1 MISARKAA
9 SSVRVRVHV
18 HILFLLMLV
27 FIPSVYSQTLPE
39 EESASAPESTDQTPV
54 AEESLPAASPEL
66 DDEDLFN
73 DESFFF
79 EAPALIIE
87 AAPIEIRPL
96 NKVFPNLSQNQRIR
110 VRGDVGLRYAYE
122 KGGEPTLIP
131 DPDSGVD
138 LLSKVMAKN
147 PSHIIEALVVL
158 PYSKNKKELDLIDIY
173 NALGRVKNIKD
184 HKIIANDR
192 EIIIFSDTTRLESA
206 KERKPIPDPAP
217 TNILPYSE
225 TIYLRFIDPY
235 IGDFYL
241 REDMTVSLYGLTY
254 NITNFRDVSYF
265 IFRVMKSERFSV
277 IIYLEP
283 IKEGIL
289 IYSVAGLYLPNFIAK
304 RVNLTPNMNR
314 RITVLLS
321 WIIEGLRIQ
330 EDTPKDTHF
339 YKLKPSPSNRNPSE

>member
-1 MISARKAA
+1 MNSAGKAA
-9 SSVRVRVHV
+9 WLVIF
-18 HILFLLMLV
+18 ILI
-27 FIPSVYSQTLPE
+27 FIPSVYSQTLPGEDVSSAAQAPAGE
-39 EESASAPESTDQTPV
+39 EALTTADHV
-54 AEESLPAASPEL
+54 L

-73 DESFFF
+73 DDSFFF

-96 NKVFPNLSQNQRIR
+96 NKIFPDLSQNQKIR
-110 VRGDVGLRYAYE
+110 ARGEVGLRYAYE
-122 KGGEPTLIP
+122 KDSEPTLIP
-131 DPDSGVD
+131 DQESGVD
-138 LLSKVMAKN
+138 LLSKVMAKK
-147 PSHIIEALVVL
+147 PSHIIEALVIV
-158 PYSKNKKELDLIDIY
+158 PYNKNKRDLDLIDIY
-173 NALGRVKNIKD
+173 NALGRIKNIKD
-184 HKIIANDR
+184 HKITANDK
-192 EIIIFSDTTRLESA
+192 EIVIFSDTTRLESA

-225 TIYLRFIDPY
+225 TMYLRFIDPY

-241 REDMTVSLYGLTY
+241 RGEISVSLYGLTY

-289 IYSVAGLYLPNFIAK
+289 IYSVAGLYLPSFIAK

-314 RITVLLS
+314 RITVLLN

-330 EDTPKDTHF
+330 ETIPQDTHF
-339 YKLKPSPSNRNPSE
+339 YMLKPSNRKPSE